1 MNTRGEAQI
10 SIKVVLSPAGPAATR
25 GSLLSEGKLI
35 SGGASARNAR

>member
-10 SIKVVLSPAGPAATR
+10 SIKVVLSPAGLATR

-35 SGGASARNAR
+35 SGGASAHNAR